1 MIDCAGCGQHALGRR
16 TTKEGQPWCF
26 ACQATERIDQLLAA
40 ADRSIPD
47 GLKDVRDVLVAGPRP
62 RSILSNWNRIGSLSL
77 LAKLARAHTD
87 LTHELLDA
95 EGNRFPVNSLR
106 TVLVSTGAL
115 PARDETPPT
124 LHRFAPRRTRG
135 GSPVVRPPIGERECQ
150 P

>member
-1 MIDCAGCGQHALGRR
+1 MIDCSVCGQHALGRR

-77 LAKLARAHTD
+77 LAKLAREHTD
-87 LTHELLDA
+87 ITHALPDA
-95 EGNRFPVNSLR
+95 EGTRFAVNYHR
-106 TVLVSTGAL
+106 AAPGATGAL
-115 PARDETPPT
+115 PRPA
-124 LHRFAPRRTRG
+124 TRMSG
-135 GSPVVRPPIGERECQ
+135 TEGDHK
-150 P
+150 

>member
-1 MIDCAGCGQHALGRR
+1 MRISDWRSDVCSSDLGTDVCPTCYQPPMIDCSVCGQHALGRR
-16 TTKEGQPWCF
+16 TTKKGQPWCF

-77 LAKLARAHTD
+77 LAKLAREHTD

-95 EGNRFPVNSLR
+95 EGNRFSVNYLRRSEEHTSELQSLMR
-106 TVLVSTGAL
+106 T
-115 PARDETPPT
+115 
-124 LHRFAPRRTRG
+124 
-135 GSPVVRPPIGERECQ
+135 
-150 P
+150 

>member
-1 MIDCAGCGQHALGRR
+1 MIDCSVCGQHALCRR

-77 LAKLARAHTD
+77 LAKLAREHTD
-87 LTHELLDA
+87 LNHDLLDA
-95 EGNRFPVNSLR
+95 EGNRLPVNYPR
-106 TVLVSTGAL
+106 PVPVATATL
-115 PARDETPPT
+115 PAPDDN
-124 LHRFAPRRTRG
+124 LHRTPRLAARVPPEWRTDR
-135 GSPVVRPPIGERECQ
+135 
-150 P
+150 